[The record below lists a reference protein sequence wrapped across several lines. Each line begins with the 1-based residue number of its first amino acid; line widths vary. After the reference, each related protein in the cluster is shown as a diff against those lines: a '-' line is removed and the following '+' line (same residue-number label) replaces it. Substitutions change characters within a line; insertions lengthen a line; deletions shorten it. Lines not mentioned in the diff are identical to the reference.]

1 MIKPLL
7 PDKHRR
13 MPRVDH
19 RRVLSGLL
27 WVLRSGAPWRH
38 VSSVMDPTPPA
49 KIGSDAGRKP
59 GFGAS

>member
-49 KIGSDAGRKP
+49 KIGSDAG
-59 GFGAS
+59 